1 MDILTHE
8 QTQHIR
14 QTLELRATQLLL
26 ELAAHRETRERVDEE
41 SGVTDTKDMAD
52 SQAADSVSAAE
63 AERDRNELAQIERA
77 LQRLDLGRYG
87 ECSDCNER
95 IDARR
100 LLAQPAAARC
110 LKCQAQREQ
119 GRA

>member
-8 QTQHIR
+8 QTQHAR
-14 QTLELRATQLLL
+14 QTLEQRAAQLQL
-26 ELAAHRETRERVDEE
+26 ELAAHREARVRADEE
-41 SGVTDTKDMAD
+41 SGVADTKDMAD
-52 SQAADSVSAAE
+52 SQATDDMGAAE
-63 AERDRNELAQIERA
+63 AERDRNELVQIERA

-100 LLAQPAAARC
+100 LLAQPAATRC

-119 GRA
+119 ARA